1 MTNTKSFQ
9 IKLNIQKQIE
19 RVDSKNS
26 VATYQPVPTGPPAA
40 ATNFNYWP
48 RINNQKRKNTKN

>member
-19 RVDSKNS
+19 RVNSKNS

-40 ATNFNYWP
+40 ASDFNYWP
-48 RINNQKRKNTKN
+48 RIR